1 MKITRKELRRLITEV
16 VASRTAVP
24 AAEKEAIW
32 SRNQSHPLVQKV
44 ARELEQ
50 AISAA
55 MPETEI
61 EIFTKHS
68 DLGGHR
74 GNPGLNHGG
83 DDFMTRSQGSNVTI
97 YHVFGA
103 MYNVPA
109 LPSHAVSTGVQAIF
123 KQVARR
129 NGITREKDLGVAKYS
144 TWNEQG
150 ENGLVYPEIL
160 IGINAE
166 LLKVR

>member
-68 DLGGHR
+68 DLGGHSGAGGFAEPEF
-74 GNPGLNHGG
+74 GNLDKVRRMH
-83 DDFMTRSQGSNVTI
+83 I
-97 YHVFGA
+97 FGA
-103 MYNVPA
+103 MYNVPVG
-109 LPSHAVSTGVQAIF
+109 SYHGVSTGLQAIF
-123 KQVARR
+123 RQVARR
-129 NGITREKDLGVAKYS
+129 NGIMDDRDLGVARYAS
-144 TWNEQG
+144 REEQG
-150 ENGLVYPEIL
+150 ENGLFYPELL
-160 IGINAE
+160 IGINVE
-166 LLKVR
+166 LLKDR